1 MVTCMSKI
9 SREQYF
15 QSIKQR
21 YSEAGKKRK
30 AKILDEYCKNCGY
43 NRKYAIRKLNKV
55 VLRVTLKSGRPREY
69 DNDTIKQFLF
79 ETWEGSNYAC
89 SKRLKAMI
97 PIWLPWYK
105 RTLTKEQTSLL
116 LRISA
121 ATIGRIF
128 KRAAKRYY
136 RKGMSTTK
144 PGSILKEFIPIKT
157 NQWDETKPGF
167 VETDTVAHCGS
178 SIAGMFIYTVNM
190 VDIATGWAIQR
201 AVWGKGETGVLE
213 AIRNMERTLPFKI
226 LGFDCDNGSEFLN
239 WHLIRYFKN
248 RTNPVN
254 YTRSRPYHK
263 NDNAHVESKNWTLV
277 RQLLGYRRFDKLE
290 LLNLINSL
298 YCEQWYMLVNM
309 FLPSVKLIAK
319 IRIGSKIIKKHDS
332 PKTPLQRMLES
343 KFISKE
349 TKKNLT
355 NQFKLYNPYS
365 LKKEINN
372 KIKNII
378 TITNKSI

>member
-1 MVTCMSKI
+1 MAKR
-9 SREQYF
+9 SREEYYN
-15 QSIKQR
+15 SIKQR
-21 YSEAGKKRK
+21 YFQASKKRK

-55 VLRVTLKSGRPREY
+55 LRTVTLKPGRPREY
-69 DNDTIKQFLF
+69 DNDAIKQFLF

-105 RTLTKEQTSLL
+105 QTLTKEQTSLL

-136 RKGMSTTK
+136 RKGISTTK

-157 NQWDETKPGF
+157 NQWDETKPDF
-167 VETDTVAHCGS
+167 VETDMVAHCGS

-190 VDIATGWAIQR
+190 VDIATGWATQR
-201 AVWGKGETGVLE
+201 AVWGKSETGVLE

-239 WHLIRYFKN
+239 WNLLRYFKN

-254 YTRSRPYHK
+254 YTRSREYHK

-277 RQLLGYRRFDKLE
+277 RQLLGYRRFDKPE
-290 LLNLINSL
+290 LLNLINAL
-298 YCEQWYMLVNM
+298 YSEQWYMFVNM
-309 FLPSVKLIAK
+309 FLPSVKLIEK
-319 IRIGSKIIKKHDS
+319 IRIGSRIIKKHDS

-343 KFISKE
+343 KIISKG
-349 TKKNLT
+349 TKKKLA

-378 TITNKSI
+378 TIANKSI